1 MYTPSS
7 GVRSMLTNASE
18 LDQIYLGRMATW
30 PDGTAVRLGVASE
43 KRALRALTFDGQEP
57 TPMNATS
64 GACPHFRRLFLVTRA
79 RRSTAVERFVV
90 FVRSAAV
97 RHMLTSKGQW
107 IP

>member
-1 MYTPSS
+1 
-7 GVRSMLTNASE
+7 MLTNASE

-43 KRALRALTFDGQEP
+43 KRALRALTLDGQEP

-64 GACPHFRRLFLVTRA
+64 GAYPHFRRLFLVTRA